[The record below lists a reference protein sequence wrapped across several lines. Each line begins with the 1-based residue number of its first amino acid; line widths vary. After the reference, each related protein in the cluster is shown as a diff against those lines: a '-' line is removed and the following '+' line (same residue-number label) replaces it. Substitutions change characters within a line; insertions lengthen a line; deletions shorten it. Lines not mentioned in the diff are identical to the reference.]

1 MRQDSEESRIQAEIA
16 GGSVVSSR
24 EIPRKGQQL
33 RGFALGSLDDSM
45 VRIADYRG
53 RTALVLILSDD
64 RPQTERLLRE
74 VAQHYADVREME
86 AEILAIVHG
95 PREKA
100 DALKRALHLPY
111 PVLLDEDG
119 GLHRELGATSGQNR
133 DAAAVCIA
141 DRFGEV
147 FALFRTA
154 EGAGLPELREILR
167 ILEFISFQCPECE
180 PPEWPA

>member
-1 MRQDSEESRIQAEIA
+1 MNEGNQEDRIQAEIA

-24 EIPRKGQQL
+24 EIPRKGQCL
-33 RGFALGSLDDSM
+33 RDFELRSLDGQT
-45 VRIADYRG
+45 VRLADYRG
-53 RTALVLILSDD
+53 RSALVLVLGDE
-64 RPQTERLLRE
+64 RPETERLLRE
-74 VAQHYADVREME
+74 VARHYEDIREKE

-100 DALKRALHLPY
+100 DALKRTFHLPY
-111 PVLLDEDG
+111 PVLMDEDG
-119 GLHRELGATSGQNR
+119 GLHRQLGATNAQNR
-133 DAAAVCIA
+133 DAAAVFIA

-154 EGAGLPELREILR
+154 EGVGLPELREILR
-167 ILEFISFQCPECE
+167 NLEFISFQCPECE